1 MCAFAKDI
9 GIDLGTAS
17 VLVYVKDKGI
27 VLNEPSVVAVE
38 KNSGKL
44 LKVGAE
50 AQAMLGRT
58 PGNII
63 AIRPLR
69 EGVISDYEV
78 TERMIKEFIHKVVGF
93 QFFKPRIII
102 CVPSGI
108 TEVEERAVI
117 DAGIQAGARRV
128 YLIEEPVA
136 AAIGAGIDIAKPDGH
151 LIIDIGGGTSDIAVI
166 SLSGVVESASIKVA
180 GDQFNEAVVK
190 YMRKKHNLLVGERT
204 AEEMKIR
211 IGCVFPPEE
220 ETSMEVKGR
229 CLLTGLPKVVT
240 VSSTEMMDAFE
251 EPVERIMEAIH
262 SVLERTPP
270 ELVADIS
277 TNGIVMTGGGSLV
290 SGFDKLVAARTGI
303 QTVIAEDA
311 ISCVAL
317 GTGKSLDS
325 LNNMQDGTMNLSRR
339 KQMN

>member
-1 MCAFAKDI
+1 MTFAKDI

-17 VLVYVKDKGI
+17 VLVYVKGKGV
-27 VLNEPSVVAVE
+27 VLNEPSVVAMD
-38 KNSGKL
+38 KTTGKL
-44 LKVGAE
+44 LKVGTD

-69 EGVISDYEV
+69 EGVISDYDM
-78 TERMIKEFIHKVVGF
+78 TERMLKEFIHKVAGF
-93 QFFKPRIII
+93 SFFKPRVII

-117 DAGIQAGARRV
+117 DAGIQAGARKV

-136 AAIGAGIDIAKPDGH
+136 AAIGAGIDITQPDGH
-151 LIIDIGGGTSDIAVI
+151 MVVDIGGGTADIAVI
-166 SLSGVVESASIKVA
+166 SLSGVGGSASIKIA
-180 GDQFNEAVVK
+180 GDQLNEAVVK
-190 YMRKKHNLLVGERT
+190 YMRRKHNLLVGERT
-204 AEEMKIR
+204 AEEMKKQ
-211 IGCVFPPEE
+211 IGCVFPKDEE
-220 ETSMEVKGR
+220 ETMDVKGR

-270 ELVADIS
+270 ELGADVS
-277 TNGIVMTGGGSLV
+277 TNGIIMTGGGSLV
-290 SGFDKLVAARTGI
+290 YGFDKLVTARTGI
-303 QTVIAEDA
+303 HTTVADDA
-311 ISCVAL
+311 ISCVVL

-325 LNNMQDGTMNLSRR
+325 LNAMQDGTMNLSRR
-339 KQMN
+339 KQMT